1 MFTPNEIERIKR
13 ALKTH
18 IDILVEDIDIEDEDD
33 CYALT
38 NRDWAEQA
46 TSEVA
51 DGLRFR
57 EEHESVL
64 QVVAEVLDDD
74 GIAKFTVPDYA
85 DERQVEDEI
94 RRICDEA
101 VEEWLS

>member
-1 MFTPNEIERIKR
+1 MFATNEIERIKR

-18 IDILVEDIDIEDEDD
+18 IEIYAEDYGEGAEDF
-33 CYALT
+33 T

-57 EEHESVL
+57 DADESVL
-64 QVVAEVLDDD
+64 QVVSEVLDDD
-74 GIAKFTVPDYA
+74 AIAAFAVPDYA
-85 DERQVEDEI
+85 DEAQVEDEI